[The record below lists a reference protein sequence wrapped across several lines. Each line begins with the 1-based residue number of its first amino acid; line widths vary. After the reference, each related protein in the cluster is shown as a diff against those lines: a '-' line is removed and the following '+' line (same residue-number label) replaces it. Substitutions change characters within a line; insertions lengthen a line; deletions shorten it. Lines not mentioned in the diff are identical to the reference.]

1 MFILAAKE
9 NWTPE
14 PIKNNQP
21 KEFILGLFKIEV
33 NS

>member
-1 MFILAAKE
+1 MFILAEE

-21 KEFILGLFKIEV
+21 KEFILIGLFKIEV